1 MIYAVKEALMSIVKY
16 ETLLKVTET
25 GNITKAAEQLGY
37 TQPAV
42 SQMLTGLE
50 QELGLTLLNR
60 NKGGVTLTSA
70 GEKLLPYLRE
80 AVNWDRK
87 VHEIAADING
97 IKAGFLRI
105 GVLHSISVHYL
116 PQKLREFGER
126 YPHINFEL
134 IQGNYDHIE
143 KWIKDGTV
151 DCGFVCTPTQIPM
164 DTLKLFEDP
173 LYLIA
178 EKNHPFKDK
187 KTVSIDDLRDEHFVL
202 TDVADYDTPVLFKN
216 ACFSPKIKYTTE
228 NDYATIAM
236 VEQGLGIAIIP
247 DLILQNFGNNLCIRE
262 LDVPCYRT
270 LCIGARSF
278 KQLSPLAKAFIDF
291 LHESVK

>member
-143 KWIKDGTV
+143 KWK
-151 DCGFVCTPTQIPM
+151 
-164 DTLKLFEDP
+164 
-173 LYLIA
+173 
-178 EKNHPFKDK
+178 
-187 KTVSIDDLRDEHFVL
+187 
-202 TDVADYDTPVLFKN
+202 
-216 ACFSPKIKYTTE
+216 
-228 NDYATIAM
+228 
-236 VEQGLGIAIIP
+236 
-247 DLILQNFGNNLCIRE
+247 
-262 LDVPCYRT
+262 RT
-270 LCIGARSF
+270 AL
-278 KQLSPLAKAFIDF
+278 
-291 LHESVK
+291 